1 MMHSTMKNKRAL
13 HTLLAVCFW
22 LAVWQITAMAMQQEF
37 LLASPLRVLQRL
49 AALAGTAEFWLAVA
63 VSIGRILMG
72 FALAVVGGII
82 IAAATA
88 RWHLASVLMQPLLST
103 VKAVPVASFIL
114 LALLWMNTG
123 AVPVFCSFVMVLPM
137 VWSNVEQG
145 IRQTD
150 QALLEMARCYR
161 FSRWKLLKLVYI
173 PSVLP
178 YFQAALSSGIGM
190 AWKSGV
196 AAEVLCVPAA
206 GLGRDL
212 YYAKIYFETPDLF
225 AVTVT
230 VVVLSL
236 CMERL
241 MMWCT
246 RRWALEEE
254 QAHEDR

>member
-1 MMHSTMKNKRAL
+1 MCIRD
-13 HTLLAVCFW
+13 
-22 LAVWQITAMAMQQEF
+22 
-37 LLASPLRVLQRL
+37 R
-49 AALAGTAEFWLAVA
+49 
-63 VSIGRILMG
+63 
-72 FALAVVGGII
+72 
-82 IAAATA
+82 
-88 RWHLASVLMQPLLST
+88 
-103 VKAVPVASFIL
+103 
-114 LALLWMNTG
+114 
-123 AVPVFCSFVMVLPM
+123 
-137 VWSNVEQG
+137 SNVEQG

-150 QALLEMARCYR
+150 RALLEMARCYG
-161 FSRWKLLKLVYI
+161 FSRWKRIKLVYM

-241 MMWCT
+241 MVWCT
-246 RRWALEEE
+246 RRWAAEGE
-254 QAHEDR
+254 QAHEGQ

>member
-1 MMHSTMKNKRAL
+1 MGQRIGQPDWAAGIFRPCHVCQSTGTERLDDAADRPAHRPLDVYKR
-13 HTLLAVCFW
+13 
-22 LAVWQITAMAMQQEF
+22 Q
-37 LLASPLRVLQRL
+37 
-49 AALAGTAEFWLAVA
+49 
-63 VSIGRILMG
+63 
-72 FALAVVGGII
+72 
-82 IAAATA
+82 
-88 RWHLASVLMQPLLST
+88 
-103 VKAVPVASFIL
+103 
-114 LALLWMNTG
+114 
-123 AVPVFCSFVMVLPM
+123 VPVFSSFIMVLPM

-150 QALLEMARCYR
+150 QTLLEMARCYR

-178 YFQAALSSGIGM
+178 YFQATLASGIGM

-246 RRWALEEE
+246 PVSYTHLCLYIAPIGWCRRW
-254 QAHEDR
+254 

>member
-13 HTLLAVCFW
+13 QTLLAVCFW
-22 LAVWQITAMAMQQEF
+22 LAVWQIAAMAMQQEF

-49 AALAGTAEFWLAVA
+49 AALGGTAEFWLAVA

-103 VKAVPVASFIL
+103 VK
-114 LALLWMNTG
+114 

>member
-1 MMHSTMKNKRAL
+1 
-13 HTLLAVCFW
+13 
-22 LAVWQITAMAMQQEF
+22 
-37 LLASPLRVLQRL
+37 
-49 AALAGTAEFWLAVA
+49 
-63 VSIGRILMG
+63 
-72 FALAVVGGII
+72 
-82 IAAATA
+82 
-88 RWHLASVLMQPLLST
+88 MQPLLST

-178 YFQAALSSGIGM
+178 YFQAALASGIGM

>member
-13 HTLLAVCFW
+13 QTLLAVCFW
-22 LAVWQITAMAMQQEF
+22 LAVWQIAAMAMQQEF

-49 AALAGTAEFWLAVA
+49 AALGGTAEFWLAVA

-150 QALLEMARCYR
+150 RALLEMARCYG
-161 FSRWKLLKLVYI
+161 FSRWKLLRLVYG